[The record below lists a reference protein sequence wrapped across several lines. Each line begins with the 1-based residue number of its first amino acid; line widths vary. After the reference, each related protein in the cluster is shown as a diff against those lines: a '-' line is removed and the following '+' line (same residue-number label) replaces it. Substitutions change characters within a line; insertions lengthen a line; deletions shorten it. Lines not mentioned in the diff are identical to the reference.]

1 VEDRV
6 RPQQPIKKGF
16 FNHSANNVYANG
28 PIYGIMET
36 KEVISIEEFQEF
48 IDGHIGP
55 GFGLN

>member
-1 VEDRV
+1 V